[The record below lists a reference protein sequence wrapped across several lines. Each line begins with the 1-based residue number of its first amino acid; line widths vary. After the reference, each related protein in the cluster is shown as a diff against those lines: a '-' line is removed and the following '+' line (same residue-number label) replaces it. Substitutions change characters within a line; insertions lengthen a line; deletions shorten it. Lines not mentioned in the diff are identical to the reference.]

1 MEHSLATSNFRSF
14 HLLQVG
20 RIIPRFQKKKKMMMI
35 MSFSGVGWVKRQMA
49 TSLGQTLTINHQ
61 ELHFEIMV
69 TFIGIYTKTLTFDIG
84 DEFEIDVGPTVNT
97 QVTKQFVLTHC
108 TLQEEH

>member
-1 MEHSLATSNFRSF
+1 MS
-14 HLLQVG
+14 
-20 RIIPRFQKKKKMMMI
+20 RFQKKKTMMITIMMML
-35 MSFSGVGWVKRQMA
+35 SFLGVGWVKRQMA
-49 TSLGQTLTINHQ
+49 TSLGQTLTMNHQ

-97 QVTKQFVLTHC
+97 QVTRQ
-108 TLQEEH
+108 

>member
-1 MEHSLATSNFRSF
+1 
-14 HLLQVG
+14 
-20 RIIPRFQKKKKMMMI
+20 MMMM

-84 DEFEIDVGPTVNT
+84 DEFEIDVGPSVNT
-97 QVTKQFVLTHC
+97 QVTKQYVLTTTPC
-108 TLQEEH
+108 KKSSNF

>member
-1 MEHSLATSNFRSF
+1 
-14 HLLQVG
+14 
-20 RIIPRFQKKKKMMMI
+20 
-35 MSFSGVGWVKRQMA
+35 MA

-97 QVTKQFVLTHC
+97 QVTRRLVLIHC
-108 TLQEEH
+108 SLQEEPQKPLQV